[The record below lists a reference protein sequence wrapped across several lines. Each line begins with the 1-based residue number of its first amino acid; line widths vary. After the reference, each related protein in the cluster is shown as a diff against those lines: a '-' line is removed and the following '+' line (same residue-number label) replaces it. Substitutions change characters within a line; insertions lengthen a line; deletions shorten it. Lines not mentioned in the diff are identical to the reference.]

1 MSERYFGENERKKER
16 DKTMKTVNKVS
27 FLYNNNGGG
36 NVPNG
41 KSVMFSVDNEK
52 KIKYKIKL
60 LSYGDRLVV

>member
-1 MSERYFGENERKKER
+1 MSDTLERTKERKKER